1 MRDLE
6 GQRTV
11 TEFGTGS
18 WTTRVVTLTDG
29 SIRWQRAPGRDNP
42 GPPES
47 VPPGFGDRARAASD
61 QHVRFA
67 VPFVADGADFTWEAP
82 GRNSAAGLL
91 LSDDDRAGQLHE
103 VFGHLGRQLR
113 ALHSQHASDEPPGDY
128 PQPQG
133 HVRLTNWLESGR
145 GSRAAA
151 GWRVQL
157 RTQLGAD
164 RWKKLCEF
172 AHHMLHPR
180 PTDATT
186 VVHGWFALG
195 SIVVADTPGAE
206 PGAAVLSGPEA
217 ALSRP
222 ETDVAN
228 LVGELLELS
237 KVAERASLDR
247 PVFKA
252 LRDRFLAHYGPGW
265 DRETVAIGAVVRI
278 ATHSHDF
285 AAYVGWNPDLHN
297 YIPML
302 ADLLDSDGA
311 AALPAE

>member
-1 MRDLE
+1 MKDLE
-6 GQRTV
+6 GQSSV
-11 TEFGTGS
+11 TEFGTGFL
-18 WTTRVVTLTDG
+18 TTRVVTLTDG
-29 SIRWQRAPGRDNP
+29 SIRWQRAPGRDNHFP
-42 GPPES
+42 HRP
-47 VPPGFGDRARAASD
+47 VRPGFEHRAQAASD
-61 QHVRFA
+61 QHVKFV
-67 VPFVADGADFTWEAP
+67 VPYAADGAELTWEAP
-82 GRNSAAGLL
+82 GQESIAGMLL
-91 LSDDDRAGQLHE
+91 TGDDPPGQLHE

-113 ALHSQHASDEPPGDY
+113 ALHTQQASDDPPGDY
-128 PQPQG
+128 PQPPG
-133 HVRLTNWLESGR
+133 HLRFTNWLESGR

-151 GWRVQL
+151 GWHVRL

-164 RWKKLCEF
+164 RWKKLCEY

-180 PTDATT
+180 PADATT

-195 SIVVADTPGAE
+195 SIVVADAPGAR

-222 ETDVAN
+222 ETDLAC
-228 LVGELLELS
+228 LVGELLEFS
-237 KVAERASLDR
+237 KVAERESRDR
-247 PVFKA
+247 PVLEA
-252 LRDRFLAHYGPGW
+252 LRDRFLGAYGPGW

-311 AALPAE
+311 AALPAQ